1 MRQVT
6 GNEAREILPKFQRL
20 QPRVAPEVCA
30 DLKSSIGA
38 SDTVR
43 NLSGSPPDQKVTPV
57 KAGCRAVTPV
67 LMQLAVEWERGRGFR
82 LHGLH
87 YATRTMGCKRLFPGV
102 GALYSVGMKERIQHH
117 ARWAGGVA
125 GRALQQGLDFLLPE
139 RCLSCGTAVRGS
151 NALCGSCWA
160 ELQFITDPRCAI
172 SGVPFPFDGGEG
184 AVSAAVLAS
193 RPAYDRA
200 RAALRYNGASG
211 RLISRL
217 KYGDRL
223 EAVPLFA
230 RWMIQA
236 GAALVEDADVIAPV
250 PLHPSRLFARR
261 FNQSAELARAIGRLS
276 GKDVEPDLMQRIRA
290 TPAQVGLSAAAR
302 RRNVAG
308 AFALTEGKGAKVAE
322 ARVLLIDDVLTTGA
336 TVEACARRLGAEGA
350 AHVDVLT
357 LARVVPGEALPI

>member
-1 MRQVT
+1 MTDHRIRSRQ
-6 GNEAREILPKFQRL
+6 A
-20 QPRVAPEVCA
+20 
-30 DLKSSIGA
+30 LKTPSKHHA
-38 SDTVR
+38 KVK
-43 NLSGSPPDQKVTPV
+43 LSGLVWV
-57 KAGCRAVTPV
+57 VPV
-67 LMQLAVEWERGRGFR
+67 LLGNHW
-82 LHGLH
+82 
-87 YATRTMGCKRLFPGV
+87 
-102 GALYSVGMKERIQHH
+102 
-117 ARWAGGVA
+117 
-125 GRALQQGLDFLLPE
+125 
-139 RCLSCGTAVRGS
+139 
-151 NALCGSCWA
+151 
-160 ELQFITDPRCAI
+160 
-172 SGVPFPFDGGEG
+172 
-184 AVSAAVLAS
+184 
-193 RPAYDRA
+193 
-200 RAALRYNGASG
+200 
-211 RLISRL
+211 
-217 KYGDRL
+217 L
-223 EAVPLFA
+223 EAIPLVA